1 MAKRKTIRVEM
12 NRPIEV
18 QGPRGASQGV
28 VRDFSPGGCRIQ
40 QADAKVN
47 CGMRVTL
54 RISLPDRIDPIE
66 IKPAVVTWVGK
77 DAFGV
82 EFLSLSTDTRAR
94 VKAVYDL
101 LLEAQTTHESERV
114 ISLPNVSWTSPSAK

>member
-1 MAKRKTIRVEM
+1 MAKRKSTRVEM
-12 NRPIEV
+12 NRPIEI
-18 QGPRGASQGV
+18 QGARGSSQGV

-40 QADAKVN
+40 QADPKVN

-66 IKPAVVTWVGK
+66 IKPAVVTWTSQ

-82 EFLSLSTDTRAR
+82 EFLSLSPETRSR
-94 VKAVYDL
+94 VKLVYDL
-101 LLEAQTTHESERV
+101 LLEAQSTAETERV
-114 ISLPNVSWTSPSAK
+114 ISLPGVSWK

>member
-1 MAKRKTIRVEM
+1 MAKRKSTRVEM
-12 NRPIEV
+12 NRPIEM
-18 QGPRGASQGV
+18 QGARGASQGV

-47 CGMRVTL
+47 CGMRLTL

-82 EFLSLSTDTRAR
+82 EFLSLSTETRAR
-94 VKAVYDL
+94 VKAVYEL
-101 LLEAQTTHESERV
+101 LLEAQTSQESERV
-114 ISLPNVSWTSPSAK
+114 ISLPSISWS

>member
-1 MAKRKTIRVEM
+1 MAKRKSTRVEM

-18 QGPRGASQGV
+18 QGARGASQGV

-47 CGMRVTL
+47 CGMRLTL

-82 EFLSLSTDTRAR
+82 EFLALTPETRAR

-101 LLEAQTTHESERV
+101 LLEAQTAQETERV
-114 ISLPNVSWTSPSAK
+114 ISLPGASWT

>member
-1 MAKRKTIRVEM
+1 MAKRKSTRVEM
-12 NRPIEV
+12 NRPIEM
-18 QGPRGASQGV
+18 QGARGASQGV

-47 CGMRVTL
+47 CGMRLTL

-82 EFLSLSTDTRAR
+82 EFLSLSAETRAR
-94 VKAVYDL
+94 VKAVYDM
-101 LLEAQTTHESERV
+101 LLEAQTSQDSERV
-114 ISLPNVSWTSPSAK
+114 ISLPGISWT

>member
-1 MAKRKTIRVEM
+1 MAKRKSTRVEM
-12 NRPIEV
+12 NRPVEL
-18 QGPRGASQGV
+18 QGPRGVSQGV
-28 VRDFSPGGCRIQ
+28 VRDFAPGGCRIQ

-47 CGMRVTL
+47 CGMRLTL

-82 EFLSLSTDTRAR
+82 EFLSLSTETRAR
-94 VKAVYDL
+94 VKAVYEL
-101 LLEAQTTHESERV
+101 LLEAQTAHESERV
-114 ISLPNVSWTSPSAK
+114 ISLPGLSWTSSSAK

>member
-1 MAKRKTIRVEM
+1 MAKRKSTRVEM
-12 NRPIEV
+12 NRPIEA
-18 QGPRGASQGV
+18 QGPRGASQGI

-40 QADAKVN
+40 QADANVN

-82 EFLSLSTDTRAR
+82 EFLALSTETRAR
-94 VKAVYDL
+94 VKAVYEL
-101 LLEAQTTHESERV
+101 LLEAQTAHESERV
-114 ISLPNVSWTSPSAK
+114 ISLPAVSWTSSSVR

>member
-1 MAKRKTIRVEM
+1 MAKRKSTRVGM
-12 NRPIEV
+12 NRPIEI
-18 QGPRGASQGV
+18 QGARGSSQGV

-40 QADAKVN
+40 QADPKVN

-66 IKPAVVTWVGK
+66 IKPAVVTWVGT

-82 EFLSLSTDTRAR
+82 EFLSLSMDTRAR
-94 VKAVYDL
+94 VKAVYAL
-101 LLEAQTTHESERV
+101 LLEAQTAHESERV
-114 ISLPNVSWTSPSAK
+114 ISLPGVSWTSPSAK

>member
-1 MAKRKTIRVEM
+1 MAKRKSTRVAM

-18 QGPRGASQGV
+18 QGARGASQGI

-40 QADAKVN
+40 QENAKVN
-47 CGMRVTL
+47 CGMRLTL

-82 EFLSLSTDTRAR
+82 EFMNLSAETRTR
-94 VKAVYDL
+94 VKAVYEL
-101 LLEAQTTHESERV
+101 LLEAQTTHETERV
-114 ISLPNVSWTSPSAK
+114 ISLPGVTWR

>member
-40 QADAKVN
+40 QADPKVN

-54 RISLPDRIDPIE
+54 RISLPDRIDPID

-82 EFLSLSTDTRAR
+82 EFLSLSTETRTR

-114 ISLPNVSWTSPSAK
+114 ISLPNVSWTSPSAE

>member
-1 MAKRKTIRVEM
+1 MAKRKSTRVEM

-18 QGPRGASQGV
+18 QGARGSSQSV
-28 VRDFSPGGCRIQ
+28 MRDFSPGGCRIQ

-82 EFLSLSTDTRAR
+82 EFLALSTETRAR

-101 LLEAQTTHESERV
+101 LLEAQSAHEAERV
-114 ISLPNVSWTSPSAK
+114 ISLSSVSWTSSSAE

>member
-1 MAKRKTIRVEM
+1 MAKRKSTRVEM

-18 QGPRGASQGV
+18 QGARGASQGV

-47 CGMRVTL
+47 CGMRLTL

-82 EFLSLSTDTRAR
+82 EFLALTPETRAR

-101 LLEAQTTHESERV
+101 LLEAQTAQESERV
-114 ISLPNVSWTSPSAK
+114 ISLPGVSWS

>member
-1 MAKRKTIRVEM
+1 MAKRKSTRVEM
-12 NRPIEV
+12 NRPIEM
-18 QGPRGASQGV
+18 QGARGASQGV

-47 CGMRVTL
+47 CGMRLTL

-82 EFLSLSTDTRAR
+82 EFLSLSTETRAR
-94 VKAVYDL
+94 VKAVYEL
-101 LLEAQTTHESERV
+101 LLEAQTSQESERV
-114 ISLPNVSWTSPSAK
+114 ISLPSISWT

>member
-1 MAKRKTIRVEM
+1 MAKRKSTRVEM

-18 QGPRGASQGV
+18 QGARGASQGI

-40 QADAKVN
+40 QENANVN
-47 CGMRVTL
+47 CGMRLTL

-82 EFLSLSTDTRAR
+82 EFMNLSAETRAR
-94 VKAVYDL
+94 VKAVYEL
-101 LLEAQTTHESERV
+101 LLEAQTTHEAERV
-114 ISLPNVSWTSPSAK
+114 ISLPGVTWR

>member
-1 MAKRKTIRVEM
+1 MAKRKSTRVEM

-18 QGPRGASQGV
+18 QGARGASQGV

-47 CGMRVTL
+47 CGMRLTL

-82 EFLSLSTDTRAR
+82 EFLALTPETRAR

-101 LLEAQTTHESERV
+101 LLEAQTAQETERV
-114 ISLPNVSWTSPSAK
+114 ISLPGVSWT

>member
-1 MAKRKTIRVEM
+1 MAKRKSTRVEM

-18 QGPRGASQGV
+18 QGARGTSQGV

-47 CGMRVTL
+47 CGMRLTL

-82 EFLSLSTDTRAR
+82 EFLALTPETRAR
-94 VKAVYDL
+94 VKAVYAL
-101 LLEAQTTHESERV
+101 LLEAQTTQDAERV
-114 ISLPNVSWTSPSAK
+114 ISLPGVSWT

>member
-40 QADAKVN
+40 QADPKVN

-114 ISLPNVSWTSPSAK
+114 ISLPNVSWTSPSAE